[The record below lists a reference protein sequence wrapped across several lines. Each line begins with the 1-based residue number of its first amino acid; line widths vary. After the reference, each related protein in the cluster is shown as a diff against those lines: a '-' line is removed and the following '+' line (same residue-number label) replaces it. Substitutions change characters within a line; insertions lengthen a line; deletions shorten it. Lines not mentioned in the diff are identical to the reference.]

1 MARCPTYKTNTK
13 RRAWPKNAG
22 NQTVPLDELA
32 QMTAMAERQF
42 GPVYMLNQIDE
53 AMAKSENQ
61 HAGSSD
67 GRKKQI
73 AIKRFCKKTQKRCNT
88 KKHLVRYKVVI
99 DEISN
104 AARCEFTG
112 QEEVHICE
120 VREKLLTIVES
131 VEDLRM
137 DVGPSQP
144 GVMEVHE
151 TTQNVYKQTL
161 VVVLEDYVQFLH
173 GAHAEIN
180 SVRAEIAGLRAK
192 LQLSETE
199 SQAKLLHSEK
209 ETESAQTK
217 ANKTWLDLAASRCRQ
232 CMAVTLREEVARLA
246 EELREL
252 KTYAEGSKQLFMGQL
267 EDARTAL
274 LKHQLAKVL

>member
-1 MARCPTYKTNTK
+1 
-13 RRAWPKNAG
+13 
-22 NQTVPLDELA
+22 
-32 QMTAMAERQF
+32 MAERQF

-73 AIKRFCKKTQKRCNT
+73 AIKRFCKKTQKWGLDT
-88 KKHLVRYKVVI
+88 YKKHLVRYKVVI

-112 QEEVHICE
+112 QEEVDMCE
-120 VREKLLTIVES
+120 AERKHGPDCIREKLLTIDES

-151 TTQNVYKQTL
+151 TTQTVYKQTL

-173 GAHAEIN
+173 GAHAQID

-209 ETESAQTK
+209 ETENAQTK
-217 ANKTWLDLAASRCRQ
+217 ANKTWLDLAASHCRQ

-252 KTYAEGSKQLFMGQL
+252 KTYAEGSKQLLMGQL

-274 LKHQLAKVL
+274 LKQQLANVL